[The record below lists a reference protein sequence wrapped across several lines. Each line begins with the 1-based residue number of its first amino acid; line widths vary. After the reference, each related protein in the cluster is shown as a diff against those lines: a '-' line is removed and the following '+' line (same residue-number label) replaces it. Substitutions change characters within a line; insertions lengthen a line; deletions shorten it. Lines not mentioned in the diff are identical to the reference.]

1 MRFLHIVKNEELRL
15 AIFTEQGVLDLAEAG
30 EAFNFSLP
38 QTLKQV
44 IIQGEEGLAKIE
56 EITNKAM
63 SQRKDLFRQEESI
76 IFGPSVDNPEKIICI
91 GLNYISHAEESKMK
105 VPTEPIV
112 FSKFSNALSAHQ
124 QIVELP
130 NNAEKY
136 DYEAELVVIIGKEA
150 RNITEEEAPNYI
162 FGYTIGNDLSARDL
176 QFKTGQWL
184 IGKTLDGF
192 APVGPYTVPSKF
204 IGNPHNLDIECR
216 VNGQV
221 RQKANTKDM
230 IFNCYKIIS
239 YLSEYMT
246 LKPGDVIFTG
256 TPEGVILGYPEGE
269 QAWLISQ
276 DEITIS
282 IDKLGTLRNTLS

>member
-1 MRFLHIVKNEELRL
+1 MRLLHIVKNEELRL

-30 EAFNFSLP
+30 EVFNFSLP

-76 IFGPSVDNPEKIICI
+76 TFGPSVDSPEKIICI

-221 RQKANTKDM
+221 CQKANTKDM

-269 QAWLISQ
+269 QAWLTSQ
-276 DEITIS
+276 DEVTIS